1 MGLLPPV
8 FEEDTMK
15 IGDLVKWLPRLSTC
29 DDCLGLIVGEELVY
43 EGYGD
48 WFVVLWQ
55 NDQEGENILRVDPKY
70 LERVQ

>member
-8 FEEDTMK
+8 FGEDTMK

-43 EGYGD
+43 EGYD

-55 NDQEGENILRVDPKY
+55 NDQDGESILRVDPKH
-70 LERVQ
+70 LEKIQ

>member
-1 MGLLPPV
+1 VGLLPPV
-8 FEEDTMK
+8 FGEDTMK

-43 EGYGD
+43 EGYD

-55 NDQEGENILRVDPKY
+55 NDQDGESILRVDPKH
-70 LERVQ
+70 LEKIQ